1 MIYGDEQKTI
11 NYAVEY
17 RYKTYYD
24 RRRNIINKEFFEE
37 NDFNGIES
45 LTKINFDLKRKQS
58 KREVDVEAIL
68 QSTGL

>member
-11 NYAVEY
+11 NYALEY
-17 RYKTYYD
+17 GYKTYYD

-45 LTKINFDLKRKQS
+45 LTKINDLKRKQS